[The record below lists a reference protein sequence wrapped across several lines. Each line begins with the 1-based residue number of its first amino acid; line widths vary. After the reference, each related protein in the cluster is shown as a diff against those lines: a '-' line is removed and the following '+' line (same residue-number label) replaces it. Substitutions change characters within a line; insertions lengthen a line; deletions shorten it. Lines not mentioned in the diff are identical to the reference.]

1 LIIDLRKRVKN
12 YDIKDKRNNWIGIK
26 SNEKGEI

>member
-1 LIIDLRKRVKN
+1 MYIFRLSFIN

-26 SNEKGEI
+26 SDEKGEI